1 MTKSSRDHYKVGKGK
16 PPAHSQF
23 KPGQSGN
30 PSGKKKGTLSLKAA
44 LEHTLQRPIN
54 YRENGEPK
62 TMTALEAQISQL
74 STLALKGNLKAIAM
88 VLSLAERL
96 LDVDPEAAVETPE
109 EDLEILR
116 RVLGNPQ
123 LHSQMTGDQGRQQD
137 HDPSGP
143 QESGDD

>member
-1 MTKSSRDHYKVGKGK
+1 
-16 PPAHSQF
+16 
-23 KPGQSGN
+23 
-30 PSGKKKGTLSLKAA
+30 
-44 LEHTLQRPIN
+44 
-54 YRENGEPK
+54 
-62 TMTALEAQISQL
+62 MTALEAQISQL
-74 STLALKGNLKAIAM
+74 NTLVLKGNLKAIAM

-123 LHSQMTGDQGRQQD
+123 LRSQMTGEQGRQQD
-137 HDPSGP
+137 PDPSGP